1 MLISLKNIN
10 QNKSSVSSG
19 IGGISISRSEH
30 AKEYESWPTK
40 VCRHITSMALINLTA
55 GNIAID
61 LNISRFLSGYGCGS
75 QCSPSVRHTATSSMG
90 MLISCL
96 PEAARL
102 LSRNSR

>member
-1 MLISLKNIN
+1 MSNERAGVF
-10 QNKSSVSSG
+10 VSSG
-19 IGGISISRSEH
+19 IGGISTIESEH
-30 AKEYESWPTK
+30 AKGMSRGFDK
-40 VCRHITSMALINLTA
+40 VSPYYIPMAIINLTA

-61 LNISRFLSGYGCGS
+61 LNAHGS
-75 QCSPSVRHTATSSMG
+75 CQAMVTACFQLQLMPSVRHTATSSMG